1 MEIDLSL
8 LKQTWGI
15 YMKED
20 ILLTISILVSGREE
34 TRKCLDSLKELRNEI
49 PCELILT
56 DTGCPEE
63 MKEWLKEYTD
73 RIYSF
78 AWCNDFAAAR
88 NVGLKN
94 ARGKW
99 FLYMDDDEW
108 FEDTSDIIRFF
119 KSGEY
124 KQYRMALYKVR
135 NYGDRAGISY
145 KDSYVS
151 RMSELTRETEFI
163 FPIHEVLMP
172 GNAPAKY
179 LEDYVHHYGYAYES
193 EDAEREKH
201 KRNLPLLLKAHED
214 DKHCLRHNAQLIL
227 EYYSL
232 ENYAKALEV
241 AYEGVRDFDHSFF
254 MNERM
259 LNVCYASIVRSLNCL
274 GNYTRAMEEAER
286 FIQEE
291 KISALAVG
299 FICGEAVFSCLKLH
313 ENDKGLLYLKQ
324 YLLLKDAFE
333 EDKACFM
340 EQQTVVLENCFDEG
354 RYQWIIVNG
363 VVLAAKMGN
372 LEKIEDT
379 FQRETVQWWEATLA
393 GWCLLQPA
401 EQVKEF
407 REALE
412 TLDDG
417 KELCPMFFWLRITGN
432 MLTGD
437 RLKDLNLEELKAL
450 LDEYAEK
457 CTHYYRKLY
466 APVVLMRNRSL
477 LPGEFKMAQAIQE
490 AGDFLTEGAYL
501 ETLKRLKKAV
511 TLYPFLGQPIN
522 RYALLLSQ
530 RFKEENLERQR
541 KQEFTQEKAEFYNLA
556 KQIKIKIQHFI
567 EQKKYVEAMEALV
580 GLRSL
585 IPEDEELKALEK
597 YIKSLS
603 D

>member
-124 KQYRMALYKVR
+124 EQYRMALYKVR
-135 NYGDRAGISY
+135 NYGDRAGISF

-379 FQRETVQWWEATLA
+379 FQRETVLWWEATLA

-401 EQVKEF
+401 EQMKEF

-477 LPGEFKMAQAIQE
+477 LPGEFRMAELLQE
-490 AGDFLTEGAYL
+490 SGKELSNGNYIEA
-501 ETLKRLKKAV
+501 LKKLKKAI
-511 TLYPFLGQPIN
+511 PMFQSLGQALH
-522 RYALLLSQ
+522 RYAELLAEQYRQEQKEKQL
-530 RFKEENLERQR
+530 KEERNTD
-541 KQEFTQEKAEFYNLA
+541 QEEFLQLA
-556 KQIKIKIQHFI
+556 AQIKGRIRSML
-567 EQKKYVEAMEALV
+567 EQKKYVEARAAIDQ
-580 GLRSL
+580 LRML
-585 IPEDEELKALEK
+585 LPGDRELNLLEQQLPE
-597 YIKSLS
+597 
-603 D
+603 